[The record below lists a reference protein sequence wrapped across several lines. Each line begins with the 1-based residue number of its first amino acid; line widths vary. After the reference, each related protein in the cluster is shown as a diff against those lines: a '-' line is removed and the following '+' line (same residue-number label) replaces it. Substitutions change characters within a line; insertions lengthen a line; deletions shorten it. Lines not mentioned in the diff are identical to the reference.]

1 MPDAPKITLTYF
13 DIAAS
18 RGEECRLALHA
29 AGLAFHDNRIA
40 FDKWAELKPNTPFGS
55 LPTLEIEGRGTL
67 AHSNA
72 ILGYLGRTYDLLPRD
87 AWEAAKHE
95 ALMCAVEDMRAQVG
109 PTMRIK
115 DAAEKQ
121 AAREAL
127 ARDYLP
133 TWGAKLEAQLGSGP
147 FVGGDRLSVA
157 DIKIYMGL
165 RWFKAGVLDHI
176 PTDIFTGFPKLEAL
190 YQAVERHEK
199 VADWY
204 AKTKK

>member
-13 DIAAS
+13 DLAAS

-29 AGLAFHDNRIA
+29 AGLEFHDNRIA
-40 FDKWAELKPNTPFGS
+40 FDQWMALKPSTPFGS
-55 LPTLEIEGRGTL
+55 LPTLELEGRGVL
-67 AHSNA
+67 AQSNA
-72 ILGYLGRTYDLLPRD
+72 ILSYIGRTHDLLPRD
-87 AWEAAKHE
+87 PWEAAKLE
-95 ALMCAVEDMRAQVG
+95 ALMCAVEEMRGHVS

-115 DAAEKQ
+115 DEAEKK

-147 FVGGDRLSVA
+147 FVSGDRMSVA
-157 DIKIYMGL
+157 DIKLYVGL
-165 RWFKAGVLDHI
+165 RWFRAGVLDHI
-176 PTDIFTGFPKLEAL
+176 PSDIFAGFPKIEAL

-199 VADWY
+199 VVDWY